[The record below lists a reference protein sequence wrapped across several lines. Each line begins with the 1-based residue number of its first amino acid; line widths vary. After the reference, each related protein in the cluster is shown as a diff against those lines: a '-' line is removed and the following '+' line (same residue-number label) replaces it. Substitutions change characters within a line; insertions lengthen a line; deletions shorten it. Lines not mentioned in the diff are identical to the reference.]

1 MKRKILPLKNIILY
15 LIGTLGI
22 SILIICLYSVHSY
35 YELLISTIKSN
46 QELYSRQVVQSTEKN
61 LNDIQNIATSIA
73 YNQSVQRYL
82 IETDTEKKFTLYQ
95 QVINLLNNTKSLNNS
110 ILDIGLIGK
119 NGNFANLVGDMAL
132 YQSRYEE
139 VSHSDSSTI
148 HFLDKS
154 TILVDSSFY
163 DCQIAAFPICKL
175 STTSSQFIG
184 VLFITINPTTIL
196 GDNLFDNSFVPTDLM
211 FVNSNQQ
218 LIVGDEGLF
227 QEIQVTA
234 PLTDNF
240 NINYDNET
248 YICRKF
254 HVDIAD
260 GTIYTLVNQSS
271 YNKKVINMLL
281 PQYLLILVTFL
292 VILIIFLAFMKT
304 IMKSL
309 SQLMDIMNKI
319 STGKRKALKERITIN
334 SQKNV
339 CLEIYLI
346 ANSFND
352 MMDEITN
359 LNHDI
364 FSSYTKMYELEMNKR
379 KAELGFLRS
388 QINPHFLYN
397 TLTLICGM
405 ASENNSE
412 GIIEITQALSRIY
425 RYSIGDDIVTV
436 RQELEIVKA
445 YVMIQ
450 KTRFEDRFTVD
461 YDISD
466 DVLDALIPRMIIQ
479 PLVENAVKHGLEK
492 CLRKGSLTI
501 GGRKNHTDNTLV
513 LWIYDTGVGMTSEH
527 LISLRQTLSETTQR
541 NIGDGIKSCISET
554 ENSIGL
560 SNVNS
565 RIALY
570 YGEPYCLHIDSE
582 ENIGTNI
589 QVKIPFSTNLQ

>member
-1 MKRKILPLKNIILY
+1 MKWKILPLKNIIMY
-15 LIGTLGI
+15 LIGTLAV

-35 YELLISTIKSN
+35 YELLIGTIKSN
-46 QELYSRQVVQSTEKN
+46 QELYSRQVLQSTEKN
-61 LNDIQNIATSIA
+61 LNDIQNIALSVA

-82 IETDTEKKFTLYQ
+82 METDTGKKFALYQ

-110 ILDIGLIGK
+110 ILDIGLIGET
-119 NGNFANLVGDMAL
+119 GNFANLVGDMNL
-132 YQSRYEE
+132 YHSRYEE
-139 VSHSDSSTI
+139 SSRADSSTI

-154 TILVDSSFY
+154 TILVDSSLY
-163 DCQIAAFPICKL
+163 DCQVAAFPICKL

-211 FVNSNQQ
+211 FVNSNRQ
-218 LIVGDEGLF
+218 LIVGDEELYG
-227 QEIQVTA
+227 EIEKKL
-234 PLTDNF
+234 PLSDNF
-240 NINYDNET
+240 NISYNNQT
-248 YICRKF
+248 YICRRF

-271 YNKKVINMLL
+271 YNKKIINMLL
-281 PQYLLILVTFL
+281 PQYLLILVVFL

-304 IMKSL
+304 IMNSFR
-309 SQLMDIMNKI
+309 QLMNIMNKI
-319 STGKRKALKERITIN
+319 STGKRKALKERITID

-364 FSSYTKMYELEMNKR
+364 FGSYTKMYELEMNKR
-379 KAELGFLRS
+379 KAEIAYLRS

-412 GIIEITQALSRIY
+412 GIIGITHALSRIY
-425 RYSIGDDIVTV
+425 RYSIGNDIVTV

-450 KTRFEDRFTVD
+450 MTRFEDRFTVD
-461 YDISD
+461 YDITD

-492 CLRKGSLTI
+492 CLRKGNLTI
-501 GGRKNHTDNTLV
+501 GGRKNYKDNTLV
-513 LWIYDTGVGMTSEH
+513 LWIYDTGVGMTTEQ
-527 LISLRQTLSETTQR
+527 LAALRQALSEATQR
-541 NIGDGIKSCISET
+541 NIGDGVNSHIYET

-570 YGEPYCLHIDSE
+570 YGDPYRLHIDSE

-589 QVKIPFSTNLQ
+589 QIKIPFTTN

>member
-15 LIGTLGI
+15 LIGSLAI

-35 YELLISTIKSN
+35 YELLISTIKNN

-61 LNDIQNIATSIA
+61 LNDIQNITLSVA
-73 YNQSVQRYL
+73 YNQTVQRYL
-82 IETDTEKKFTLYQ
+82 VETDTENKFNLYQ

-110 ILDIGLIGK
+110 ILDIGIIGET
-119 NGNFANLVGDMAL
+119 GNFANLVGDMSL

-139 VSHSDSSTI
+139 ASHSDSSTI
-148 HFLDKS
+148 HFLDKA

-163 DCQIAAFPICKL
+163 DCQVAAFPLYKL

-196 GDNLFDNSFVPTDLM
+196 GDNLFNNSFVPTDLM
-211 FVNSNQQ
+211 FVNSNRQ
-218 LIVGDEGLF
+218 LIIGDEALYGK
-227 QEIQVTA
+227 IQKTM

-240 NINYDNET
+240 NISSNNEI
-248 YICRKF
+248 YICRRF
-254 HVDIAD
+254 YVDIAD

-271 YNKKVINMLL
+271 YNKKIINMLL
-281 PQYLLILVTFL
+281 PQYLLILVVFL

-304 IMKSL
+304 IMNSFR
-309 SQLMDIMNKI
+309 QLMNIMNKI
-319 STGKRKALKERITIN
+319 STGKRKAMKERITVD

-359 LNHDI
+359 LNYDI
-364 FSSYTKMYELEMNKR
+364 FGSYTKMYDLEMNKR
-379 KAELGFLRS
+379 KAELAYLRS

-425 RYSIGDDIVTV
+425 RYSIGNDIVAL

-450 KTRFEDRFTVD
+450 MTRFEDRFTVN
-461 YDISD
+461 YDITD

-492 CLRKGSLTI
+492 CLRKGNLTI
-501 GGRKNHTDNTLV
+501 GGRKNYTDNTLV
-513 LWIYDTGVGMTSEH
+513 LWIYDTGVGMTAEH
-527 LISLRQTLSETTQR
+527 LASLRQTLSEMTRQ

-560 SNVNS
+560 TNVNS

-570 YGEPYCLHIDSE
+570 YGEPYRLHIDSE

-589 QVKIPFSTNLQ
+589 QIKIPFAAN